1 MSANNRLDANI
12 VGVMGSTGCG
22 KSAWVRQVMLL
33 KSDKR
38 LAIWDYKREY
48 QDIADLVTENLGAA
62 VRAIAGKQF
71 RVAFRPSFDDKVRA
85 QQFNIFCKAVW
96 QAKNTKVLIEEL
108 AMVTTPQRAPE
119 GWKQLTCTGRSEGIS
134 IIGCSQRPAQVDKDF
149 FDNCTELHC
158 GFLAGKRSRQ
168 VMADELGVEES
179 DIAGLEP
186 LHYIHKNLRTKAIHT
201 GKVTIR
207 K

>member
-22 KSAWVRQVMLL
+22 KSAWVRQALLL

-48 QDIADLVTENLGAA
+48 HDIADLVTENLGAA
-62 VRAIAGKQF
+62 LRAIAGKQF

-85 QQFNIFCKAVW
+85 QQFNLFCKAVW
-96 QAKNTKVLIEEL
+96 HAKNTKCLIEEL

-119 GWKQLTCTGRSEGIS
+119 GWKQLTCTGRSEGIT

-168 VMADELGVEES
+168 VMADELGVEEG

-186 LHYIHKNLRTKAIHT
+186 LHYIHKHLRTKAIHT
-201 GKVTIR
+201 GKVTI
-207 K
+207 KK